1 MPDQG
6 TVSAGSETDATAEA
20 ASRGGV
26 NSVEVAGVLLRVLAE
41 ARGPLRLAD
50 LSRATAMPSAKAH
63 RYLVSLARAGLVE
76 QDAATSRYDLGPLML
91 RAGLAAL
98 GRSDT
103 LKRAER
109 ALEAIA
115 ARTGET
121 AAAAVWGTHGPTHVR
136 LVEARHELAAT
147 VPPGHVCP
155 LTYSA
160 AGLVFC
166 AFGDPAL
173 TAPLAEREMA
183 QSRAMARP
191 DAPTTPAELGR
202 LVEAVRARGF
212 AAVANEGDG
221 GLAAVSAPVFD
232 ADGARLRLALS
243 VFGRVGRLNTAPDGP
258 VASLMVEAARSLAA
272 ELHGQPA
279 TNGVR

>member
-6 TVSAGSETDATAEA
+6 SVTRDRGACESAESAT
-20 ASRGGV
+20 RGGV
-26 NSVEVAGVLLRVLAE
+26 NSVEVAGGLLRVLAE
-41 ARGPLRLAD
+41 AGGPMRLAD
-50 LSRATAMPSAKAH
+50 LSRAAAMPSAKAH
-63 RYLVSLARAGLVE
+63 RYLVSLARTGLVE
-76 QDAATSRYDLGPLML
+76 QDAETARYDLGPLML

-98 GRSDT
+98 GRSDA

-121 AAAAVWGTHGPTHVR
+121 AAVAVWGTHGPTHVR

-155 LTYSA
+155 MTYSA

-166 AFGDPAL
+166 AFGDPQL

-183 QSRAMARP
+183 QSHAVGRP
-191 DAPTTPAELGR
+191 GAPTSSAELER
-202 LVEAVRARGF
+202 LVEAVRAQGF
-212 AAVANEGDG
+212 ASVANEGEG

-232 ADGARLRLALS
+232 ADGARLRLALT
-243 VFGRVGRLNTAPDGP
+243 VFGRAGRLNTAPGGP
-258 VASLMVEAARSLAA
+258 VAALMVEAARSLGG
-272 ELHGQPA
+272 ELQGQPA
-279 TNGVR
+279 AAVPR